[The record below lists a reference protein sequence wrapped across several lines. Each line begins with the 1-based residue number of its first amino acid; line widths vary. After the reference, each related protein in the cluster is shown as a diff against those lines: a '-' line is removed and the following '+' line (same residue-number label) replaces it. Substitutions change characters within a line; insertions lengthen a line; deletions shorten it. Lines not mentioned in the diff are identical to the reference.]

1 MGNQS
6 KAKEK
11 RLPSKIEAFAVLIFV
26 IAGVSL
32 GSKFGVSI
40 GTVLLVCAVLS
51 IIVGLRCGYTYKE
64 LEEAIS
70 EKINDIMPVFFILL
84 AIGMLIGTWMFAGTI
99 PTAIYYL
106 VKLVDP
112 RMVIVFAFAV
122 CAIVATIIGTS
133 WGTAGTIG
141 VVMIGLAQVLDVP
154 MPVVAGA
161 VIAGSHYG
169 QLISPMSDMVAI
181 SSTMAKVDPSEMIKR
196 TLIVVIPSTIVS
208 LILYTFIGFTAG
220 GAGGSSEMVD
230 ELLLTISST
239 FNVNPIVL
247 LPLAFIMFTSA
258 KKYPSAPSMMLSG
271 FLAIILGVVFNGFSL
286 GDGLTA
292 AFDGFSA
299 SMTHI
304 DPATLMPQV
313 ASLINRGG
321 MLTMSYVIVLLFCAM
336 MFAGVVSKIGC
347 LEVIVSTLAKNV
359 NSIGGLTVA
368 TIIAAF
374 VTAVTTLQAYLAII
388 VPSELFEKKYIE
400 NGYHPVNMVVAAQ
413 TIGAIIMVCFPWG
426 DTGLYM
432 AGVTGVP
439 TLSYIPYA
447 FFCWGTAIIAIVFS
461 FLKIGVKKLDEDVV
475 IEEPKATEAV

>member
-1 MGNQS
+1 MGTQTKTES
-6 KAKEK
+6 GK
-11 RLPSKIEAFAVLIFV
+11 RLPNKIEAFSVLILV

-40 GTVLLVCAVLS
+40 GSVLIVSAVYA
-51 IIVGLRCGYTYKE
+51 IIIGLRCGYSYKE
-64 LEEAIS
+64 LEDAIA
-70 EKINDIMPVFFILL
+70 EKITDILPVFFILL
-84 AIGMLIGTWMFAGTI
+84 SIGVLIGTWMFAGTI

-112 RMVIVFAFAV
+112 RMVIVFAFVV

-181 SSTMAKVDPSEMIKR
+181 SSSMAKVDPAEMIKR

-208 LILYTFIGFTAG
+208 LILYTFIGFTSGG
-220 GAGGSSEMVD
+220 GAGSSAMVD
-230 ELLLTISST
+230 ELLKTLSTT
-239 FNVNPIVL
+239 FNINPVVL
-247 LPLAFIMFTSA
+247 LPLVFIMFTSA

-271 FLAIILGVVFNGFSL
+271 FLAIILGVIFNGFSL

-304 DPATLMPQV
+304 DPSTLMPQV

-321 MLTMSYVIVLLFCAM
+321 MLTMSYVIILLFCAM

-347 LEVIVSTLAKNV
+347 LDVIVSSLAKNV
-359 NSIGGLTVA
+359 NSIGGLTIAV
-368 TIIAAF
+368 IIAAF
-374 VTAVTTLQAYLAII
+374 ITAITTLQAYLAII

-447 FFCWGTAIIAIVFS
+447 FFCWGTAIIAIVFA
-461 FLKIGVKKLDEDVV
+461 FLKIGVKKLDPTEIAK
-475 IEEPKATEAV
+475 IEKTA

>member
-1 MGNQS
+1 MGTQTKTGNG
-6 KAKEK
+6 K
-11 RLPSKIEAFAVLIFV
+11 RLPNRIEAFSVLILV

-40 GTVLLVCAVLS
+40 GSVLIVSAVYS
-51 IIVGLRCGYTYKE
+51 IIIGLRCGYTYKE
-64 LEEAIS
+64 LEEGIT
-70 EKINDIMPVFFILL
+70 EKIVDILPVFFILL
-84 AIGMLIGTWMFAGTI
+84 SIGVLIGTWMFAGTI
-99 PTAIYYL
+99 PTAVYYL

-112 RMVIVFAFAV
+112 RMVIVFAFVV

-161 VIAGSHYG
+161 VVAGSHYG

-181 SSTMAKVDPSEMIKR
+181 SATMAKVDPAEMIKR

-208 LILYTFIGFTAG
+208 LILYTFIGFSSAG
-220 GAGGSSEMVD
+220 GAGSSAMIE
-230 ELLLTISST
+230 ELLLTIRTT
-239 FNVNPIVL
+239 FNVNPLVL
-247 LPLAFIMFTSA
+247 LPLVFIMFTSV
-258 KKYPSAPSMMLSG
+258 KKYPSAPSMILSG
-271 FLAIILGVVFNGFSL
+271 FLAIIIGVVFNGFSL

-304 DPATLMPQV
+304 DPSTLMPQV

-321 MLTMSYVIVLLFCAM
+321 MLTMSYVIILLFCAM

-347 LEVIVSTLAKNV
+347 LEVIVSSLAKNV
-359 NSIGGLTVA
+359 NSIGGLTIAV
-368 TIIAAF
+368 IIAAF
-374 VTAVTTLQAYLAII
+374 ITAVTTLQAYLAII

-432 AGVTGVP
+432 AGITGVP
-439 TLSYIPYA
+439 TLAYVPYA
-447 FFCWGTAIIAIVFS
+447 FFCWGTAIIAIVFA
-461 FLKIGVKKLDEDVV
+461 FLKIGVKKLDPSE
-475 IEEPKATEAV
+475 IAKFEKAA